1 MDYIWTP
8 WRYQYMKQAES
19 NKLPEC
25 IFCDAANRKD
35 DHETLV
41 AYRGKKVF
49 IILNRYPYTSGHV
62 MIVPYAHVGDLASA
76 DPEALAEMMH
86 LAQRV
91 EGAFRA
97 NYKPDGMNV
106 GMNIGRAG
114 GAGVVGHIHLHVLP
128 ALVRRFQFHDRRRRN
143 ARASRRP
150 QHDVHSSSR
159 ISHVRPR
166 RIPVNLALTEDQQLL
181 QKSVREFA
189 ESEVKP
195 LAREND
201 ETGKFPRELFRK
213 AAELGLTGVAI
224 PESEGGAGF
233 DHVSYTIVIEEIS
246 RACASTGVIL
256 SVQNSL
262 YCDPIHRLGT
272 VEQKQKFLLPFARG
286 EKIGCYALTEP
297 QAGSN
302 AAALQTK
309 AVKQGDKYIINGT
322 KAWITNG
329 GAADAAIVY
338 VNTDPPKGEKGIT
351 ALIVEKGTPGFKV
364 GKEEKKLGINATAC
378 SELVFTDCEVPES
391 NRIGSE
397 GEGYKVALS
406 TLDGGRI
413 GIAAQA
419 CGIAQGAFEAAL
431 EYSKQR
437 MAFGHPISQF
447 QAIQFMLADMS
458 TELDAARLLIRKAAW
473 KQDTGA
479 RFSMD
484 AAIAKL
490 FASEMSTR
498 VTHKAIQIH
507 GGNGYSREYPVE
519 RNYRDARITE
529 IYEGTSEIQRLVISS
544 WVLKQ

>member
-1 MDYIWTP
+1 
-8 WRYQYMKQAES
+8 
-19 NKLPEC
+19 
-25 IFCDAANRKD
+25 
-35 DHETLV
+35 
-41 AYRGKKVF
+41 
-49 IILNRYPYTSGHV
+49 
-62 MIVPYAHVGDLASA
+62 
-76 DPEALAEMMH
+76 
-86 LAQRV
+86 
-91 EGAFRA
+91 
-97 NYKPDGMNV
+97 MN
-106 GMNIGRAG
+106 
-114 GAGVVGHIHLHVLP
+114 LE
-128 ALVRRFQFHDRRRRN
+128 
-143 ARASRRP
+143 
-150 QHDVHSSSR
+150 
-159 ISHVRPR
+159 
-166 RIPVNLALTEDQQLL
+166 LTDEQKLL
-181 QKSVREFA
+181 QKTVREFA

-195 LAREND
+195 LAKELD
-201 ETGKFPRELFRK
+201 ETGRFPRDTFKK
-213 AAELGLTGVAI
+213 AAELGLTGIAL
-224 PESEGGAGF
+224 PEAEGGAGF
-233 DHVSYTIVIEEIS
+233 DHVAYSIVIEEIS
-246 RACASTGVIL
+246 RCCASTGVIL

-262 YCDPIHRLGT
+262 YCDPIHRFGT
-272 VEQKQKFLLPFARG
+272 DEQKKKFLLPFARG

-309 AVKQGDKYIINGT
+309 AVREGDKYIVDGT

-329 GAADAAIVY
+329 GAADAAVVY

-351 ALIVEKGTPGFKV
+351 ALVIERGTAGFKV

-378 SELVFTDCEVPES
+378 CELVFTDCEVPAA
-391 NRIGSE
+391 NRIGNE

-419 CGIAQGAFEAAL
+419 TGIAQGAFEAAL
-431 EYSKQR
+431 AWSQER

-458 TELDAARLLIRKAAW
+458 TEIDAARLLVRKAAW

-490 FASEMSTR
+490 FASEMATR

-507 GGNGYSREYPVE
+507 GGYGYSRKYPVE
-519 RNYRDARITE
+519 RAYRDARITE

-544 WVLKQ
+544 WVLKS